1 METKENRLKYC
12 LYSHGAVHGWLDTDD
27 QKELADNLA
36 YYIAV
41 ETIKGRIP
49 SSEFVDEF
57 RKLAELSHNNF
68 LKWVHS

>member
-12 LYSHGAVHGWLDTDD
+12 ESSHGAVYGWLDTDD

-41 ETIKGRIP
+41 EITNGRIP
-49 SSEFVDEF
+49 SSEFVEEF
-57 RKLAELSHNNF
+57 KKLAELSHNNF
-68 LKWVHS
+68 LKWVRS